1 MLSTREKII
10 RVGAQIIAHEGLRMF
25 TAKKI
30 GEKLGI
36 SDAAIFKHFPTM
48 DSIAEEI
55 ITRYTEEC
63 LRRTDEAIQKGRN
76 AIEKLQMIIEGHIDL
91 LEETRGI
98 TPVLCFEFSR
108 SSKRKLKRMIFEFLD
123 TYTKKVGEVIH
134 EGMKE
139 GTIRRD
145 IDVEEASF
153 SFICFMQAKV
163 FQWFIRGRKG
173 RIVKDRDS
181 IKKMLLEGL
190 VANRQP

>member
-10 RVGAQIIAHEGLRMF
+10 KVGAQIIAHEGLRMF

-48 DSIAEEI
+48 DSIVEEI
-55 ITRYTEEC
+55 ISRYTNEC
-63 LRRTDEAIQKGRN
+63 MRRTDEAIEKGSN
-76 AIEKLQMIIEGHIDL
+76 AVEKLKLIIEGHIDL

-98 TPVLCFEFSR
+98 SPVLCFEFSR
-108 SSKRKLKRMIFEFLD
+108 SNKRKIKKMISDFLN
-123 TYTKKVGEVIH
+123 TYARKVGGVIQ

-139 GTIRRD
+139 GLIRND
-145 IDVEEASF
+145 IDIEEVSF
-153 SFICFMQAKV
+153 SLIGLMQAKA

-173 RIVKDRDS
+173 RIVKDRES
-181 IKKMLLEGL
+181 LKRMILEGL
-190 VANRQP
+190 VTRQP

>member
-1 MLSTREKII
+1 MLSTREKIV

-55 ITRYTEEC
+55 IARYTQEC
-63 LRRTDEAIQKGRN
+63 MRRTEN
-76 AIEKLQMIIEGHIDL
+76 AIEKGKDSIERLSLIIDGHIDL

-98 TPVLCFEFSR
+98 SPVLCFEFSR
-108 SSKRKLKRMIFEFLD
+108 SNKRKLKKMIFDFLNA
-123 TYTKKVGEVIH
+123 YAHKVGGVIQ
-134 EGMKE
+134 EGIKE
-139 GTIRRD
+139 GKIRKD
-145 IDVEEASF
+145 IDIEEVSF
-153 SFICFMQAKV
+153 SFIGLMQAKV

-173 RIVKDRDS
+173 KIVKDRDS
-181 IKKMLLEGL
+181 LKKMLLEGL
-190 VANRQP
+190 VTRRP